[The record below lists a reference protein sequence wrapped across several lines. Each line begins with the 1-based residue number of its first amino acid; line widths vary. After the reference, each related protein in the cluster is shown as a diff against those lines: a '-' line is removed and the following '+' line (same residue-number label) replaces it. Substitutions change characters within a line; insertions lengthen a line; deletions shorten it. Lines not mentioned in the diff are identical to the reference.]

1 MSYQRLRMMD
11 APGEGDCSGTALSD
25 SAPSHLSS
33 QMRQIL
39 AAEHA
44 QLGRATA
51 LGIRDATPPVDRR

>member
-1 MSYQRLRMMD
+1 MMD